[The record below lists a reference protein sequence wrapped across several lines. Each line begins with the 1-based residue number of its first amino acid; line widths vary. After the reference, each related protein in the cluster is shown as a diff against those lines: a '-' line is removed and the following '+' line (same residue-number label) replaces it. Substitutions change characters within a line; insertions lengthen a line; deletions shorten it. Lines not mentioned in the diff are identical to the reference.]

1 MFGLM
6 FGNDPYNNYGHSASY
21 NVKTIVVGVVIIL
34 CLLIGTGVWARGM
47 LRDRELAEFK
57 NAQVEEALRR
67 KDAEIARREQDLADI
82 EELNKSLQAE
92 VDWARVQVNRREREM
107 ADLKAASTI
116 EVQECLELV
125 IEPGFLP

>member
-6 FGNDPYNNYGHSASY
+6 SPDPYNYGYSSGFGIR
-21 NVKTIVVGVVIIL
+21 TIVIGIVVIL
-34 CLLIGTGVWARGM
+34 CLVIGTGVWARGM